1 MRAIILLLSVFMA
14 GSASAERLYNLAT
27 RGLVGTNDSV
37 LIGGLIIV
45 GDDPKTVL
53 IRARGPS
60 LQDFNVSGTLSD
72 PWVQLFSGSML
83 LETNDNW
90 QDHSR
95 ASEVPVSLAPSRANE
110 AAMVAT
116 LDPGAYTAIVR
127 GLNGT
132 VGVGIVEIFD
142 LDEGTTRLANV
153 STRGSIG
160 TADDVLIGGL
170 IISGSEDK
178 TIVVRA
184 MGPSLVAFGVP
195 GTLADPMVQV
205 FAGPDL
211 IETNDNWQDHALA
224 SQLPV
229 NLHPTEALESAVM
242 MTLAPGAYTAV
253 VRGVGDTTGIG
264 LVEVFEVR
272 DDTDTDNDGTPDFSD
287 PDDDNDG
294 VDDAQ
299 DAFPLD
305 SQETVDTD
313 GDGIGN
319 NADTDDDGDGLSDS
333 AETAGSTDP
342 LIADTDGDGVND
354 GDDMYPLD
362 PSESADSDGDGI
374 PNNQDA
380 DDNNDGITDGLIRFA
395 TVPLGAEVT
404 GLFVTDD
411 GTLFFNLQH
420 PDASNTATD
429 SAGRRADRG
438 TVGYVAGLNLHE
450 TPTTIPSTPVPS
462 RTSTRQTTQTAA
474 GNYVVLGQQGDTFAG
489 ALPHGLAAIR
499 SADDSTTVVASD
511 MPDFNG
517 FIPLAPDSGY
527 LFTNWEW
534 FPGGMSRIKLDRNG
548 STMTWSVDTSDI
560 MMVDFGTWGTLANCF
575 GSVTPWGTPLT
586 SEEWGGP
593 ANNPTSTKTWNSPN
607 TFDSTRMALEEY
619 VGGFPNPYR
628 YQWLVEIINP
638 TSVNP
643 LPVKRYAMGRYYHE
657 NGVCL
662 PDGKTCYMSEDD
674 SYGALYKFV
683 ADTANDL
690 SSGTLY
696 AAKLAQ
702 SPGNDPAT
710 TTFDVTWIELGSASD
725 AEIEAWVAEYDD
737 IDTSDYVGGRS
748 NYISTLDISAWARA
762 DATYPTTSSAG
773 TVTAGRAMDNRIAFL
788 ESNIAADEKGA
799 TTEFQKL
806 EGIDV
811 NYDRAQEA
819 ATGEDL
825 VPGETV
831 TTAYVYFAIS
841 DFSNGMTDNIG
852 DIRLSDDVGACGGV
866 YRMPLDSNYDATRI
880 EPAVMGADETSGD
893 CDTRFIAQPDNIRV
907 MQDGRV
913 LIGED
918 GGQTNNALWLFDP
931 NY

>member
-1 MRAIILLLSVFMA
+1 MRPIILLLSVFMA

-272 DDTDTDNDGTPDFSD
+272 DDTDTDNDGTPDLSD

-319 NADTDDDGDGLSDS
+319 NAD
-333 AETAGSTDP
+333 
-342 LIADTDGDGVND
+342 
-354 GDDMYPLD
+354 
-362 PSESADSDGDGI
+362 
-374 PNNQDA
+374 
-380 DDNNDGITDGLIRFA
+380 
-395 TVPLGAEVT
+395 
-404 GLFVTDD
+404 
-411 GTLFFNLQH
+411 
-420 PDASNTATD
+420 
-429 SAGRRADRG
+429 RR
-438 TVGYVAGLNLHE
+438 
-450 TPTTIPSTPVPS
+450 
-462 RTSTRQTTQTAA
+462 
-474 GNYVVLGQQGDTFAG
+474 
-489 ALPHGLAAIR
+489 
-499 SADDSTTVVASD
+499 
-511 MPDFNG
+511 
-517 FIPLAPDSGY
+517 
-527 LFTNWEW
+527 
-534 FPGGMSRIKLDRNG
+534 
-548 STMTWSVDTSDI
+548 
-560 MMVDFGTWGTLANCF
+560 
-575 GSVTPWGTPLT
+575 
-586 SEEWGGP
+586 
-593 ANNPTSTKTWNSPN
+593 
-607 TFDSTRMALEEY
+607 
-619 VGGFPNPYR
+619 
-628 YQWLVEIINP
+628 
-638 TSVNP
+638 
-643 LPVKRYAMGRYYHE
+643 
-657 NGVCL
+657 
-662 PDGKTCYMSEDD
+662 
-674 SYGALYKFV
+674 
-683 ADTANDL
+683 
-690 SSGTLY
+690 
-696 AAKLAQ
+696 
-702 SPGNDPAT
+702 
-710 TTFDVTWIELGSASD
+710 
-725 AEIEAWVAEYDD
+725 
-737 IDTSDYVGGRS
+737 
-748 NYISTLDISAWARA
+748 
-762 DATYPTTSSAG
+762 
-773 TVTAGRAMDNRIAFL
+773 
-788 ESNIAADEKGA
+788 
-799 TTEFQKL
+799 
-806 EGIDV
+806 
-811 NYDRAQEA
+811 
-819 ATGEDL
+819 
-825 VPGETV
+825 
-831 TTAYVYFAIS
+831 
-841 DFSNGMTDNIG
+841 
-852 DIRLSDDVGACGGV
+852 
-866 YRMPLDSNYDATRI
+866 
-880 EPAVMGADETSGD
+880 
-893 CDTRFIAQPDNIRV
+893 
-907 MQDGRV
+907 
-913 LIGED
+913 
-918 GGQTNNALWLFDP
+918 
-931 NY
+931 